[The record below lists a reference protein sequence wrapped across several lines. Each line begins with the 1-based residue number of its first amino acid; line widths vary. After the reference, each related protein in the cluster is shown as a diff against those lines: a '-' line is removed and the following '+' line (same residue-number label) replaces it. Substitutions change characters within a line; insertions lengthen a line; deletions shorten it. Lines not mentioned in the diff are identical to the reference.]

1 MNKKDKTTYG
11 LIISALAFCV
21 SWYFNHSVA
30 WGIFHALMGGL
41 YLAYK
46 AAWFFVVL
54 LMLALLVLLLAF
66 MVEPPKKFVFAL

>member
-11 LIISALAFCV
+11 LIISTLAFCV

-30 WGIFHALMGGL
+30 WGIFHALLGGL

-46 AAWFFVVL
+46 AAWFFVVY
-54 LMLALLVLLLAF
+54 M
-66 MVEPPKKFVFAL
+66 